1 MRERSLPLDGTRNL
15 RELGGYI
22 TLHRTIKW
30 GKLLRSGNLDRVPA
44 ASQQALIDYGVMHIV
59 DVRDEW
65 EQQQFPNTF
74 TASPVIRYANIP
86 LIGEGH
92 LQDAAAQQ
100 MMNEGSLTEIYILLL
115 ERCQHQIKRIFEALS
130 VTTRQG
136 CTVIHCAA
144 GKDRTGLVT
153 SLLLGALGVSHED
166 IIQDYGLS
174 SSLSAQLMQQWHAQG
189 AANLAQMR
197 RDASAEAAT
206 MTDTLHYLD
215 NQYGGVE
222 RYLRHAGISSKCL
235 EELREHLLE

>member
-1 MRERSLPLDGTRNL
+1 MRERVLPLDGTRNL

-30 GKLLRSGNLDRVPA
+30 GKLLRSGNLDRIPA

-65 EQQQFPNTF
+65 EQKRFPNIF

-115 ERCQHQIKRIFEALS
+115 ERCQCQIKRIFEALS

-153 SLLLGALGVSHED
+153 ALVLGALHVPYDD
-166 IIQDYGLS
+166 IIHDYTLS
-174 SSLSAQLMQQWHAQG
+174 SSHTKQLIRQWQAQG
-189 AANLAQMR
+189 EVNSAQMR

-215 NQYGGVE
+215 NQFGDVE
-222 RYLRHAGISSKCL
+222 RYLLRAGVAVKCL
-235 EELREHLLE
+235 EALREHLLE